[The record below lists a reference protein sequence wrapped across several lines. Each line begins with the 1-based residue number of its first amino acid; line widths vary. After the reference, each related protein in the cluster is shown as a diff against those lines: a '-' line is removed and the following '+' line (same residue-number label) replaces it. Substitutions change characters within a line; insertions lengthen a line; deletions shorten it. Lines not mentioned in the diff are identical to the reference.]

1 MNLKYFWIFLFC
13 SLLSLL
19 SGCRNDDDWAG
30 GGKLSI
36 SSVSVV
42 STENTR
48 SSTALTNGSIGVCLS
63 GTTGYQSKV
72 YRYDYSGGT
81 WVANPGDIYLNTNPA
96 SICAFYPYNSSITDP
111 TNISMTSQLCT
122 TDNDMVYSPNVTPP
136 PSNQSNRVTFNM
148 KHAYSKLTFIIQNIA
163 MPDPCKIDQIQ
174 ITNPGFMSTG
184 TIDITSGSYIEREL
198 GATISGSPNIVSIPK
213 GSSATASFLVVPPSD
228 NLTGNIT
235 VKCKVNGTDKATAFD
250 VAAYKLA
257 TIAPGQDYQIYL
269 SLGYSLVESNCYMV
283 KPNNIVYIPISRAN
297 TAWGVATL
305 GTAISNGDNWSSGL
319 EWTDNP
325 NGMSSYGAVQSI
337 TSNQQGGYIAVRTG
351 STTGNA
357 VVSLRNSEGKI
368 VWSWHIWVTDY
379 DPNNG
384 GSTYAYSNGTDSYTF
399 MDRNLGA
406 SSKLGDTSVDPA
418 SQNSRGLIYQW
429 GRKDP
434 FPGANNISSGTT
446 TDRSIYDAAG
456 NGISISKV
464 DCNASTNLIN
474 SINNPM
480 WFYFSAGGLCDWYT
494 NASAINHQDNLW
506 GGASTAA
513 PNAKTVFDP
522 CPVGWRV
529 PAWDKSASPWAGIT
543 LSGTTWANY
552 GYTFPSPSM
561 GYYPAAGDRDYATGN
576 LSNVGLTGEY
586 WSASVDG
593 NDAHYWYMDSSGS
606 INSSASKPR
615 ATGMSVRCVKE

>member
-13 SLLSLL
+13 SLLSVF
-19 SGCRNDDDWAG
+19 SGCRNDDDLG
-30 GGKLSI
+30 GNGKLTI
-36 SSVSVV
+36 SSVSVR
-42 STENTR
+42 SNENTR
-48 SSTALTNGSIGVCLS
+48 SSSTALTSGSIGVYLS
-63 GTTGYQSKV
+63 GTNGYSTQSKI
-72 YRYDYSGGT
+72 YRYDCSGGT
-81 WVANPGDIYLNTNPA
+81 WVANPTDIYLYGNKATL
-96 SICAFYPYNSSITDP
+96 CAFYPYNSSITDP
-111 TNISMTSQLCT
+111 TIINMTSQLYT
-122 TDNDMVYSPNVTPP
+122 SDNDLVYSPFIST
-136 PSNQSNRVTFNM
+136 PSNQAPNVTFNM
-148 KHAYSKLTFIIQNIA
+148 GHAYSKLTFIIQNIA
-163 MPDPCKIDQIQ
+163 LPTPCKIDQIQ
-174 ITNPGFMSTG
+174 ISNAGLLSTG
-184 TIDITSGSYIEREL
+184 TIDITTGSYTE
-198 GATISGSPNIVSIPK
+198 GMKSGIIFGNLDIVIPK
-213 GSSATASFLVVPPSD
+213 GSSATASFLVVPPSEKLSGD
-228 NLTGNIT
+228 IT
-235 VKCKVNGTDKATAFD
+235 VKCTVDGQEKTAKFD
-250 VAAYKLA
+250 VASYNLT

-297 TAWGVATL
+297 TAWVAAGMSAQINDT
-305 GTAISNGDNWSSGL
+305 NWTSGL
-319 EWTDNP
+319 EWTDNS

-357 VVSLRNSEGKI
+357 VVYLKNSLGNI

-384 GSTYAYSNGTDSYTF
+384 TTYSYSNGTDSYTF

-406 SSKLGDTSVDPA
+406 TSTLGAPSVDPA

-434 FPGANNISSGTT
+434 FPGANNISGTT
-446 TDRSIYDAAG
+446 TDRSIYSAAG
-456 NGISISKV
+456 NGILFHKE
-464 DCNASTNLIN
+464 DCNSSTNLTN

-480 WFYFSAGGLCDWYT
+480 WFYFSASGLCDWYT
-494 NASAINHQDNLW
+494 NASAANHQDNLW

-513 PNAKTVFDP
+513 PDAKTVFDP

-543 LSGTTWANY
+543 LGNTTWNY
-552 GYTFPSPSM
+552 GYTFNAPAI
-561 GYYPAAGDRDYATGN
+561 GYYPAAGDRDFATGN
-576 LSNVGLTGEY
+576 LLNVGLTGEY

-593 NDAHYWYMDSSGS
+593 NNAHYWYMDSSGS

-615 ATGMSVRCVKE
+615 ATGMNVRCVKE